1 MNHYLRIFGAVI
13 SNLIMCLI
21 IALNVGISKMGI
33 NFLLNS
39 LLLFNYCLKAIENFN
54 FNELS
59 KLEASCFEITLQ

>member
-1 MNHYLRIFGAVI
+1 
-13 SNLIMCLI
+13 MCLI
-21 IALNVGISKMGI
+21 IPLNVGISKMGI